1 MADKDDIREGKDF
14 GIGVPQQ
21 NKAFY
26 LKGNGALDWG
36 MQNRLA
42 RIFNPASG
50 RTVMLAFDHGYFQGP
65 TTGLERMDLSIVPL
79 IPYADVLMCTR
90 GALRSVV
97 PASATNAL
105 VLRCSGGQS
114 ILTELSRELI
124 AVDIEDAIRLNACAI
139 TTQIYVGAQY
149 EHQSIKNL
157 VQLIDTGNR
166 YGIPTMAVTGVGAE
180 MKRDERYFGLAT
192 RIAAELGAHY
202 VKSYFVDEGFE
213 RVVAGCPVPIVIAGG
228 KKLPELDALT
238 MAYKAIDQGAAGV
251 DMGRNIF
258 QSEDPVAM
266 IQAVGAVVHKKETP
280 QKALQLFQQLKA
292 RALDKDVPGRTRLA
306 SSS

>member
-1 MADKDDIREGKDF
+1 
-14 GIGVPQQ
+14 
-21 NKAFY
+21 
-26 LKGNGALDWG
+26 

-42 RIFNPASG
+42 RIFNPTSG
-50 RTVMLAFDHGYFQGP
+50 KTVMLAFDHGYFQGP
-65 TTGLERMDLSIVPL
+65 TTGLERIDLTIVPL

-97 PASATNAL
+97 PPSSTNAL

-124 AVDIEDAIRLNACAI
+124 AVDIEDAIRVNAAAL
-139 TTQIYVGAQY
+139 TTQIYIGAEY

-166 YGIPTMAVTGVGAE
+166 YGIPTMAVTGVGAD

-202 VKSYFVDEGFE
+202 VKSYFVEEGFE
-213 RVVAGCPVPIVIAGG
+213 RVCAGCPVPIVIAGG

-258 QSEDPVAM
+258 QSEDPIAM
-266 IQAVGAVVHKKETP
+266 IQAVGAVVHKKEKP
-280 QKALQLFQQLKA
+280 QRAFELFQQLKSG
-292 RALDKDVPGRTRLA
+292 ALAKKKISA
-306 SSS
+306 

>member
-1 MADKDDIREGKDF
+1 
-14 GIGVPQQ
+14 
-21 NKAFY
+21 
-26 LKGNGALDWG
+26 
-36 MQNRLA
+36 
-42 RIFNPASG
+42 
-50 RTVMLAFDHGYFQGP
+50 MLAFDHGYFQGP
-65 TTGLERMDLSIVPL
+65 TTGLERMDLTIVPL
-79 IPYADVLMCTR
+79 IPHADVLMCTR
-90 GALRSVV
+90 GALRSVI
-97 PASATNAL
+97 PASSTNAL

-124 AVDIEDAIRLNACAI
+124 AVDIEDAIRLNAAAI
-139 TTQIYVGAQY
+139 TTQIYIGAEY

-157 VQLIDTGNR
+157 VQLIDSGNR

-202 VKSYFVDEGFE
+202 VKSYFIEDGFE
-213 RVVAGCPVPIVIAGG
+213 RVVTGCPVPIVIAGG

-258 QSEDPVAM
+258 QSDDPVAM
-266 IQAVGAVVHKKETP
+266 IQAVGAVVHKREKP
-280 QKALQLFQQLKA
+280 QQAFQLYQQLKA
-292 RALDKDVPGRTRLA
+292 RNVPDRSRLA
-306 SSS
+306 RTS